1 MQSPSPQTKHAGEMN
16 GGGVMGRQIG
26 PWLGEPRAAILEARV
41 RPLEMRLEALE
52 ERIRQLE
59 AKLAALNDARLTGTG
74 LNAKE
79 SEDEAY
85 DR

>member
-1 MQSPSPQTKHAGEMN
+1 MN

-59 AKLAALNDARLTGTG
+59 GVLAALNDARLVSRE
-74 LNAKE
+74 LSAE
-79 SEDEAY
+79 PPED
-85 DR
+85 